1 MQRLRYYYI
10 IQLQYL
16 GFRFHGWQKQPDVN
30 TVERMVERTLAY
42 VLGHKKFK
50 LLASGRT
57 DAKVSVNNTF
67 VELFIDDKPLEVDSF
82 FKDFNVN
89 LPQDIKALSIKET
102 DANFNI
108 IQHPKLKE
116 YIYLFTYGE
125 KMHPFCAPYMVC
137 YNKPLNIE
145 LMQEAAALFQGE
157 HDFKNYT
164 YKPTE
169 DTQTIGVIDACEL
182 SENTVYTANFF
193 PEKSYMLKVVGQGFK
208 RHQIRLMMG
217 ALFDLGSGEFDMQF
231 FKKTLTSTEFI
242 KLTHIAQASG
252 LILQSVTLK

>member
-1 MQRLRYYYI
+1 
-10 IQLQYL
+10 
-16 GFRFHGWQKQPDVN
+16 
-30 TVERMVERTLAY
+30 
-42 VLGHKKFK
+42 
-50 LLASGRT
+50 
-57 DAKVSVNNTF
+57 
-67 VELFIDDKPLEVDSF
+67 
-82 FKDFNVN
+82 
-89 LPQDIKALSIKET
+89 
-102 DANFNI
+102 
-108 IQHPKLKE
+108 
-116 YIYLFTYGE
+116 
-125 KMHPFCAPYMVC
+125 
-137 YNKPLNIE
+137 
-145 LMQEAAALFQGE
+145 MQEAAALFQGE

-169 DTQTIGVIDACEL
+169 DTQTIGVIDVCEL